1 MSKSLKKSY
10 HLLHVLQSG
19 DTKLRKAVLS
29 SSSDHL
35 VRAVSEICLNAI
47 KGGLPLTDQEIKRLT
62 PHRDLIYYL
71 AVKKHPLK
79 KKRRLLTQKG
89 GFLQALLV
97 PALTVLAGLIG
108 DALVRDGN
116 RS

>member
-10 HLLHVLQSG
+10 HLLHVLREG
-19 DTKLRKAVLS
+19 DTKIRKAVLS

-47 KGGLPLTDQEIKRLT
+47 KGGLPLSRQQIKRLT
-62 PHRDLIYYL
+62 PHRNLICYL
-71 AVKKHPLK
+71 ATKKHSLK

-97 PALTVLAGLIG
+97 PALSVIAGLVG
-108 DALVRDGN
+108 DAIVRHG
-116 RS
+116 RGT